1 MLPVKGPAPSLREVT
16 FDDKYSV
23 ERGAIY
29 ITGVQALVKLPL
41 IIRELDQRA
50 GLNTAGFISGFRG
63 SPLGTFDQQLWKAN
77 RFLTERAIRFVPGVN
92 EELAATAVWG
102 SQQLAFEPG
111 AKVDGVFAMWYG
123 KSPGVD
129 RAMDALRHGNAAGS
143 SANGGVLVLAG
154 DDHPGRSATVPN
166 QSELALVAAAIP
178 VLNPATIEDFL
189 RLGVHGI
196 AMSRYS
202 GCWTG
207 MIVLAETVDG
217 AASIELDIEQLRPIL
232 PDATSPSRQIRWP
245 DPHLRAE
252 ARLHEERLPAVLRY
266 ARANHLNRTIFGRGD
281 ARFGIMATGKA
292 YLDVRQ
298 ALADLGIDEARAEA
312 LGLRLMKCDLI
323 WPLEPI
329 MVGHVAVESQPHSR
343 GRGR

>member
-16 FDDKYSV
+16 LDDKYSV

-50 GLNTAGFISGFRG
+50 GLNTAGFISGYRG

-77 RFLTERAIRFVPGVN
+77 RFLTDRAIRFVPGVN

-154 DDHPGRSATVPN
+154 DDPFPPLCVLEICSFSAARSRLIQRPA
-166 QSELALVAAAIP
+166 SSS
-178 VLNPATIEDFL
+178 PATSVL
-189 RLGVHGI
+189 RL
-196 AMSRYS
+196 SKYS
-202 GCWTG
+202 PTSQPCWKRRG
-207 MIVLAETVDG
+207 
-217 AASIELDIEQLRPIL
+217 
-232 PDATSPSRQIRWP
+232 SPS
-245 DPHLRAE
+245 
-252 ARLHEERLPAVLRY
+252 
-266 ARANHLNRTIFGRGD
+266 T
-281 ARFGIMATGKA
+281 T
-292 YLDVRQ
+292 
-298 ALADLGIDEARAEA
+298 
-312 LGLRLMKCDLI
+312 
-323 WPLEPI
+323 
-329 MVGHVAVESQPHSR
+329 
-343 GRGR
+343 